1 MTTSLLYS
9 RFALPVCGLLFA
21 LLAVRSGLPWRL
33 MESQAQ
39 RDAELVAAVRRGD
52 VEEVQAALRKGANVN
67 AKDASG
73 QYVISLAAESP
84 VTATTNAM
92 SANGRCITIQ
102 KHRGYAPIMAALLE
116 QGAKVKVRNQSQL
129 TPLQQ
134 AQNSDEADIV
144 HLLQQA
150 GAKE

>member
-1 MTTSLLYS
+1 MTIFSLSS
-9 RFALPVCGLLFA
+9 RSVLPVCGLLFA

-33 MESQAQ
+33 TEPQAQ

-67 AKDASG
+67 AQDAGG

-84 VTATTNAM
+84 VTATINAM
-92 SANGRCITIQ
+92 SANGRCVTIQ
-102 KHRGYAPIMAALLE
+102 KHRGYAPIVSALLE
-116 QGAKVKVRNQSQL
+116 QGAKVRVRNRSHL

-134 AQNSDEADIV
+134 AQDSDEADVV

-150 GAKE
+150 GATE